1 MSGVWLVAGLG
12 HSSLAARDRF
22 YKAEIFSRFQQ
33 QAKLQGKIS
42 GVDYG
47 ETTRLWSKCLT

>member
-1 MSGVWLVAGLG
+1 MSGVWPVAGLD
-12 HSSLAARDRF
+12 HSSLAASDRF

-33 QAKLQGKIS
+33 QAKLKGKIS

-47 ETTRLWSKCLT
+47 ETTRL